1 MKGKTMQQSRTT
13 RNSSGPLQDAQA
25 LNDLRLRVLKAK
37 GGFLAL
43 GTESYMP
50 FIDAQAT
57 REGISLDED
66 EKNALRQV
74 MNGRLSLTDERRV
87 KLIERALEQ
96 QQAA

>member
-1 MKGKTMQQSRTT
+1 MKRNETKRGMRTSNVT
-13 RNSSGPLQDAQA
+13 GSLHAAQA
-25 LNDLRLRVLKAK
+25 LNDLRLRVLRAK

-57 REGISLDED
+57 KEGRILTQE
-66 EKNALRQV
+66 EKLEIRQV
-74 MNGRLSLTDERRV
+74 INGRVLSTSTHWVE
-87 KLIERALEQ
+87 LIERALET